1 MVLQLA
7 PTLYHQAQSMLKF
20 MMTFNWTHFTVV
32 STTEDNNFDF
42 TAALRTLVKRIMTS
56 TFSAGSSGSDSYDDD
71 DVFGKKSTTYRE

>member
-7 PTLYHQAQSMLKF
+7 PTLYHQAKAMLSF

-42 TAALRTLVKRIMTS
+42 TAALRSLVKKNNDANIL
-56 TFSAGSSGSDSYDDD
+56 SGQ
-71 DVFGKKSTTYRE
+71 FR